1 MGLSRL
7 RGNDRDMTNPAL
19 EAVFS
24 HLTGGF
30 VDLREVV
37 AKNNPDASAVHVPAS
52 ISGNNAP
59 TAVSLRP
66 ISRRGV
72 KA

>member
-1 MGLSRL
+1 
-7 RGNDRDMTNPAL
+7 
-19 EAVFS
+19 
-24 HLTGGF
+24 